1 MKEKLELILNNALS
15 EINDAKSMQDLDEVK
30 LKYLSRK
37 GELNSIK
44 KNLKDLSDE
53 DKRVVGAF
61 ANNVYN
67 QLDEKITS
75 KGEELYKVEL
85 NKKLEAEDAAK
96 SKRIDDVDVANAK
109 RIQEK

>member
-1 MKEKLELILNNALS
+1 MKEQLQKIYDLAKADLEKVQSIADI
-15 EINDAKSMQDLDEVK
+15 EDFK

-61 ANNVYN
+61 ANEVANN
-67 QLDEKITS
+67 
-75 KGEELYKVEL
+75 
-85 NKKLEAEDAAK
+85 LEASAK
-96 SKRIDDVDVANAK
+96 EKYDFFYKR
-109 RIQEK
+109 